1 MGTIR
6 VCDVCG
12 GDLHIEN
19 QHAEFKIPKA
29 FWLQPAYDGFTAYT
43 DKRRLE
49 ICFNCWHKFRDW
61 IKENGNTSKNTD

>member
-29 FWLQPAYDGFTAYT
+29 FWREPTYDGTNDGAYLA
-43 DKRRLE
+43 KRKLD
-49 ICFNCWHKFRDW
+49 ICFKCWHKFRDW
-61 IKENGNTSKNTD
+61 VAKEAKVKS